1 MGASLPVVGE
11 LRVVPGI
18 DVPRLVRVAGLGEG
32 FAVGDGPAFAAVQ
45 HGELLTR
52 MEVVGT

>member
-18 DVPRLVRVAGLGEG
+18 DVPRLVRVVGLREG
-32 FAVGDGPAFAAVQ
+32 FAAGDSPAFAAVQ
-45 HGELLTR
+45 RGEILTR
-52 MEVVGT
+52 REIVGK